1 MGGKIGWKYVNSNV
15 IFLKKLIT
23 TTQQIAQSTNSYWA
37 SLWHAG
43 NPVLPT
49 GASPQSSRQSG
60 DKRPRLHLRREE
72 SLEEETETRSSVPAW
87 KIPWTEEP
95 GGLQPMQSRTQLSN
109 WAHTRTH
116 KRETWWTK
124 SRVKESWNTASS
136 SKLASASERGLPQT
150 TCIRI
155 PLAHSWKTDTWD
167 SQNHCINFWRQDPE
181 IYILKSISDDW
192 N

>member
-37 SLWHAG
+37 SLWQAG

-60 DKRPRLHLRREE
+60 DKRPRLHPLREE

-87 KIPWTEEP
+87 KIPWTEIP
-95 GGLQPMQSRTQLSN
+95 VDYSPWVTKSWTWLSD
-109 WAHTRTH
+109 WAHILYKH
-116 KRETWWTK
+116 K
-124 SRVKESWNTASS
+124 
-136 SKLASASERGLPQT
+136 
-150 TCIRI
+150 I
-155 PLAHSWKTDTWD
+155 
-167 SQNHCINFWRQDPE
+167 
-181 IYILKSISDDW
+181 IYTL
-192 N
+192 

>member
-1 MGGKIGWKYVNSNV
+1 MPGLLTYSIKSKTLRIAMGGKIGWKYVNSNV

-37 SLWHAG
+37 SLWQAG

-60 DKRPRLHLRREE
+60 DKRPRLHPRREE

-109 WAHTRTH
+109 WAQT
-116 KRETWWTK
+116 
-124 SRVKESWNTASS
+124 SVKPGELNIHNYIWSS
-136 SKLASASERGLPQT
+136 M
-150 TCIRI
+150 I
-155 PLAHSWKTDTWD
+155 PHWK
-167 SQNHCINFWRQDPE
+167 E
-181 IYILKSISDDW
+181 
-192 N
+192 